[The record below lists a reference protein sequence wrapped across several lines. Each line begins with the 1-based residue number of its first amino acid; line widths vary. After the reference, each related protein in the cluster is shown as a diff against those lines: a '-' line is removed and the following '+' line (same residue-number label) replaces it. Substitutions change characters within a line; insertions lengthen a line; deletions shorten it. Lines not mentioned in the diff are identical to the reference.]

1 MLLIPPHGPLEPETS
16 SDCMDVANGL
26 KTSWFWFIPVGDWS
40 LSDLD
45 GAQLLDAA
53 LLTYSHV
60 GVGDV
65 EGLPLPAGAA

>member
-1 MLLIPPHGPLEPETS
+1 MLIQSFCLL
-16 SDCMDVANGL
+16 
-26 KTSWFWFIPVGDWS
+26 PVGERP

-53 LLTYSHV
+53 LQTHRHV

-65 EGLPLPAGAA
+65 EGLPLPAGAAGGEAVV